1 MKFDLKKLAG
11 KAKGFVDI
19 AVEGLEIIA
28 TATGNAAVDKA
39 ADVLMIVKAV
49 LASLENLYE
58 GKVEPNV
65 VRAEFAKL
73 RSSLTANDA
82 AADAALINKFGKKSK
97 KPS

>member
-19 AVEGLEIIA
+19 VVEGLEIIA
-28 TATGNAAVDKA
+28 AATGNAAVDKA
-39 ADVLMIVKAV
+39 ADVLVIVKAV

-58 GKVEPNV
+58 GKVKPDV

-73 RSSLTANDA
+73 RASLAQNDA
-82 AADAALINKFGKKSK
+82 AADAALAAKFKKPK